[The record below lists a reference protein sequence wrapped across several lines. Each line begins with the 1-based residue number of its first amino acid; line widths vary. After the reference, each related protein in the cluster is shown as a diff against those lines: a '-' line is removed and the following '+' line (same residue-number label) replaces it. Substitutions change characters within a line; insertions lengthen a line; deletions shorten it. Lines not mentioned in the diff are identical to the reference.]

1 MKFDKNKRMGVMIKI
16 LSDHP
21 GRIYTLKFFS
31 ELFGTAKSTV
41 SDDIDEMAEV
51 FENLGLGCL
60 ETIAGASGGVRLRPR
75 LFHGDLVSFLLDL
88 CDRMSSPERVL
99 PGGFL
104 YRADLLYMPE
114 IAQKIGEILAFEFE
128 HTKPDF
134 VITVETKGIPV
145 AMMTARA
152 LDCPLVIARRNNE
165 VTEGS
170 SVSINYV
177 SASSNRLQTMSLARR
192 AVKQGQTGLIIDDFM
207 RGGGTARGMVEL
219 LSEFNINIAGVGVV
233 ITTSVPSEKMVKEY
247 KALIELKEAS
257 GNAESSRFSPAR
269 WVSER
274 SII

>member
-1 MKFDKNKRMGVMIKI
+1 MKLDKNKRMGAMVKI

-21 GRIYTLKFFS
+21 NRIYTLKFFG

-41 SDDIDEMAEV
+41 SEDIEEMAEA

-60 ETIAGASGGVRLRPR
+60 ETIAGAAGGVRLRPK
-75 LFHGDLVSFLLDL
+75 LTQKDLLSFILDL
-88 CDRMSSPERVL
+88 CDRLSSPERVL

-104 YRADLLYMPE
+104 YRADLLYLPE
-114 IAQKIGEILAFEFE
+114 IAQKIGEIMAFEFE
-128 HTKPDF
+128 NTKPDF

-177 SASSNRLQTMSLARR
+177 SASSNRLQTMSLSRR
-192 AVKQGQTGLIIDDFM
+192 AVKQGQKGLIIDDFM
-207 RGGGTARGMVEL
+207 RGGGTAKGMSEL
-219 LSEFNINIAGVGVV
+219 LSEFDIEIAGVGVV
-233 ITTSVPSEKMVKEY
+233 ITTSFPKEKLIKEY
-247 KALIELKEAS
+247 KALIELKEVS
-257 GNAESSRFSPAR
+257 ENSEVSRFSPAR
-269 WVSER
+269 WVLER
-274 SII
+274 

>member
-1 MKFDKNKRMGVMIKI
+1 MKLDKNKRMGAMVKI

-21 GRIYTLKFFS
+21 NRIYTLGFFS

-41 SDDIDEMAEV
+41 SEDIDDLADAIEK
-51 FENLGLGCL
+51 LGLGCI
-60 ETIAGASGGVRLRPR
+60 ETIAGASGGVRLKPK
-75 LFHGDLVSFLLDL
+75 LVHKDLLNFIMDI
-88 CDRMSSPERVL
+88 CDRLSSPERVL

-104 YRADLLYMPE
+104 YRADLLYLPE
-114 IAQKIGEILAFEFE
+114 IAQKIGEIMAFEFE

-170 SVSINYV
+170 SVNINYI

-192 AVKQGQTGLIIDDFM
+192 AVKRGQKGLIIDDFM
-207 RGGGTARGMVEL
+207 RGGGTAMGMTEL
-219 LSEFNINIAGVGVV
+219 LSEFDADIAGVGVV
-233 ITTSVPSEKMVKEY
+233 IATDIPKEKLVKEF
-247 KALIELKEAS
+247 KALIELKEISENGEKA
-257 GNAESSRFSPAR
+257 RFSPAQ
-269 WVSER
+269 WVLDR
-274 SII
+274 

>member
-1 MKFDKNKRMGVMIKI
+1 MKLDKNKRMGAMVKI

-21 GRIYTLKFFS
+21 GRIYALKFFS

-41 SDDIDEMAEV
+41 SEDIEEMAETL
-51 FENLGLGCL
+51 ENLGLGCL

-75 LFHGDLVSFLLDL
+75 LTQKDLLSFILDL
-88 CDRMSSPERVL
+88 CERLSSPERVL

-104 YRADLLYMPE
+104 YRADLLYLPE
-114 IAQKIGEILAFEFE
+114 IAQKIGEIMAFEFE
-128 HTKPDF
+128 NTKPDF

-177 SASSNRLQTMSLARR
+177 SASSNRLQTMSLSRR
-192 AVKQGQTGLIIDDFM
+192 AVKQGQKGLIIDDFM
-207 RGGGTARGMVEL
+207 RGGGTAKGMSEL
-219 LSEFNINIAGVGVV
+219 LSEFDIEIAGAGVV
-233 ITTSVPSEKMVKEY
+233 ITTSFPKEKLVREY

-257 GNAESSRFSPAR
+257 ENGEGSRFSPAR
-269 WVSER
+269 WALER
-274 SII
+274 